1 MVEVATGFEP
11 VYTALQ
17 AAASPLGHATVSVC
31 HQKRPRLL
39 SATRADDEIRTRDPN
54 LGKVVRYQLR
64 HIRIFA
70 AVLGDVYNFIQLGGL
85 TQIRPCSPGASRI
98 RYPLETLLS
107 GGFPA
112 SLATI
117 ARMAG
122 TVGKRVAQGVAVAL
136 VVAVAAGGLIAY
148 TYRGEIRD
156 HFLASS
162 FEPTQR
168 VNQIRD
174 EIELS
179 ATGDRVFLAS
189 QPTIGGRDEFNRWCA
204 GVDHTEEGH
213 VLGCFAE
220 RRIRLFEVT
229 DQRLTGVVETTA
241 AHELL
246 HAAWSRMSQEERAE
260 LTDTLVAEYDA
271 RAATDAEFSQRMS
284 VYESLSRS
292 AFANEL
298 HSVFGTEVRELSPE
312 LEQHYAKWFEDRSV
326 IVDWYD
332 GYHGVFV
339 ELKAEAERLSA
350 ELEELRSDI
359 EDRSATY
366 DVAVQQFNAD
376 AAEFRERNERYEFSG
391 NKQLFD
397 TLRGELL
404 ARQEGLDA
412 VRQEIQADTD
422 RFNALREEL
431 VKLNDVSVELNDV
444 LDSTFTPPSSPVEQA

>member
-1 MVEVATGFEP
+1 
-11 VYTALQ
+11 
-17 AAASPLGHATVSVC
+17 
-31 HQKRPRLL
+31 
-39 SATRADDEIRTRDPN
+39 
-54 LGKVVRYQLR
+54 
-64 HIRIFA
+64 
-70 AVLGDVYNFIQLGGL
+70 
-85 TQIRPCSPGASRI
+85 
-98 RYPLETLLS
+98 
-107 GGFPA
+107 
-112 SLATI
+112 
-117 ARMAG
+117 MAG

-136 VVAVAAGGLIAY
+136 VVAVAAGGLVAY
-148 TYRGEIRD
+148 SYRGEIRD
-156 HFLASS
+156 HFLAAS
-162 FEPTQR
+162 FEPTPR
-168 VNQIRD
+168 IDQIRG

-179 ATGDRVFLAS
+179 STGERVFLAS
-189 QPTIGGRDEFNRWCA
+189 QPTIGGRDEFNEWCA

-229 DQRLTGVVETTA
+229 DNRLTGVVETTA

-246 HAAWSRMSQEERAE
+246 HAAWSRMSQDERAA
-260 LTDTLVAEYDA
+260 LTETLIAEYDE
-271 RAATDAEFSQRMS
+271 RAATDTDFEQRMS

-298 HSVFGTEVRELSPE
+298 HSVFGTEVRDLSPT
-312 LEQHYAKWFEDRSV
+312 LEEHYARWFEDRSV

-332 GYHGVFV
+332 GYHSVFV

-350 ELEELRSDI
+350 ELESLRSDI

-366 DVAVQQFNAD
+366 DIAVQQFNAD

-391 NKQLFD
+391 NKELFD
-397 TLRGELL
+397 SLRGELL

-444 LDSTFTPPSSPVEQA
+444 LDSTFTPPASPVEQA